1 MQFRMTSLAIPAIAC
16 LAGAAAL
23 AQPVQVLT
31 SPPAPAPA
39 PAQYA
44 QSTVVIAP
52 DAPPPARVETVP
64 APPAAQAQVMYWQP
78 GHWMWNGAN
87 WEWAAGQYVQRP
99 APQAVW
105 EPGHWSQQPSGGYVW
120 VDGHWQG

>member
-1 MQFRMTSLAIPAIAC
+1 MKTRTLSIAIPVISG
-16 LAGAAAL
+16 LVAATAAM
-23 AQPVQVLT
+23 AQPLQLVT
-31 SPPAPAPA
+31 PAPV
-39 PAQYA
+39 QYG

-52 DAPPPARVETVP
+52 NAPPPPRVETIP
-64 APPAAQAQVMYWQP
+64 QPPSAEAQVMYWQP

-87 WEWAAGQYVQRP
+87 WEWASGQYVQRP

-105 EPGHWSQQPSGGYVW
+105 QPGHWAQQPSGGYVW

>member
-1 MQFRMTSLAIPAIAC
+1 MQARTMSLAIPVFAC
-16 LAGAAAL
+16 LAGSADVY
-23 AQPVQVLT
+23 AQPAQMI
-31 SPPAPAPA
+31 APAPV
-39 PAQYA
+39 QYA

-52 DAPPPARVETVP
+52 NAPPPPRVETVP
-64 APPAAQAQVMYWQP
+64 SPPSAGTQVMYWQQ

-87 WEWAAGQYVQRP
+87 WEWAPGQYVQRP

-105 EPGHWSQQPSGGYVW
+105 EPGHWAQQPSGGYIW